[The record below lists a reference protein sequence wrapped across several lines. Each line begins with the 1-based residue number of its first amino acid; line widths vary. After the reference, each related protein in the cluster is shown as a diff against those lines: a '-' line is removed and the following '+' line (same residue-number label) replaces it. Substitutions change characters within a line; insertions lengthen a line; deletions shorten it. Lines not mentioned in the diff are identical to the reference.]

1 MVAPTANRRNADS
14 LAQQAASGLPSRD
27 MPAPSRRQ
35 PALRDP
41 SRAELFQCSRGHITR
56 TLKNQK
62 TYRRFSG
69 TIFFGEVELVE
80 HPQLQP
86 LAGHKI
92 PKNRKNT
99 KKSVIFLE
107 RPPRFSAKSPQKR
120 PFFAVS
126 TFFSPGPRLALA
138 LMERNLRRFRR
149 PRFFRAHNRKLS
161 ERRNRTSK
169 RILSYESQ
177 IINS

>member
-107 RPPRFSAKSPQKR
+107 RPPGFLPNRPKKGPFLLSVRF
-120 PFFAVS
+120 
-126 TFFSPGPRLALA
+126 LARGHGWLW
-138 LMERNLRRFRR
+138 
-149 PRFFRAHNRKLS
+149 P
-161 ERRNRTSK
+161 
-169 RILSYESQ
+169 
-177 IINS
+177 